1 MIKKYYTLRFERND
15 AFNKSSIKIQNANNL
30 LRIGQTESCDVR
42 LENNSQYEDAVFAVI
57 EKRTDDNGWKLI
69 RISPYKEHEVRVNG
83 TPINYVHFLSDGD
96 RIAFEGQRQELVF
109 NIREDERYNSSNIE
123 PVGKTNRLKIV
134 WAAII
139 SILVVCIGLQQLN
152 TPSMTDDMIERAKE
166 SVFQIQVDTMKL
178 MKYRGNDTIMLCY
191 YCPKDKEKDSEF
203 GQAFLT
209 TDGML
214 VTARHCIE
222 PWLNVDKDLVLDT
235 LSPGIP
241 TPVKLALK
249 AVTQNIVAEA
259 QGDSTRWQLVSCCSL
274 RKTNEADTVIL
285 NVKSSAFIIDDT
297 RDNIMELGDFSH
309 QYFWRS
315 ISVRPRRIDMMLG
328 DLAYIPKIDIPDH
341 KGTIRLASK
350 EDLRR
355 ICRKPKRS
363 INILGRTRNDI
374 GKKKTES
381 QEVQLYGMLD
391 DSDFTADGYPNI
403 VFSIPHPGT
412 IKAGFSGGP
421 ILIRQ
426 GLFKWCAIG
435 LVSVKD
441 NHDNNRLY
449 SVPITEIERM
459 EQNRINNDE

>member
-1 MIKKYYTLRFERND
+1 MIKKYYTLRFERTD
-15 AFNKSSIKIQNANNL
+15 AFNKANTKKQNANNL

-42 LENNSQYEDAVFAVI
+42 LENNSQYEDAVLAVI
-57 EKRTDDNGWKLI
+57 EKRTDENGWKLI

-96 RIAFEGQRQELVF
+96 RVAFEGQRQELVF

-123 PVGKTNRLKIV
+123 TIGKERLKIV
-134 WAAII
+134 WTAII
-139 SILVVCIGLQQLN
+139 TILVVCLGLQQFYS
-152 TPSMTDDMIERAKE
+152 PSMSAYMIEKAKE

-178 MKYRGNDTIMLCY
+178 MKYCGNDTVVIGY
-191 YCPKDKEKDSEF
+191 YCPGDKEKDKDF

-222 PWLNVDKDLVLDT
+222 PWLNIDKDLVLDT

-274 RKTNEADTVIL
+274 RKTDDADTVIL
-285 NVKSSAFIIDDT
+285 NVKSSAFIIDDS
-297 RDNIMELGDFSH
+297 RDNIMEFGDYSH
-309 QYFWRS
+309 RYFWRS

-363 INILGRTRNDI
+363 IHILGRTGNNI

-381 QEVQLYGMLD
+381 HEVQLYGMLD

-412 IKAGFSGGP
+412 IKEGFSGGP

-459 EQNRINNDE
+459 EQNRINNDK

>member
-69 RISPYKEHEVRVNG
+69 RISPYKEYEVRVNG

-123 PVGKTNRLKIV
+123 TIGKKRLKIV
-134 WAAII
+134 WAVII
-139 SILVVCIGLQQLN
+139 TILVMFIGLQQLN
-152 TPSMTDDMIERAKE
+152 TPSMTDDMIENAKQ

-178 MKYRGNDTIMLCY
+178 MEYRGNDTIMLCY
-191 YCPKDKEKDSEF
+191 YCPKDKEKESEF

-222 PWLNVDKDLVLDT
+222 PWLNIEKDLVLDT
-235 LSPGIP
+235 LSSGIP
-241 TPVKLALK
+241 TSVKLALK

-274 RKTNEADTVIL
+274 RKTDEADTVIL
-285 NVKSSAFIIDDT
+285 NVKSSAFIIDNS
-297 RDNIMELGDFSH
+297 RDNIMELGDYSH

-328 DLAYIPKIDIPDH
+328 DLAYIPKIDIPNH

-355 ICRKPKRS
+355 ICQKSKRS
-363 INILGRTRNDI
+363 INILGRTGNDL

-391 DSDFTADGYPNI
+391 DGDFTADGYPNI
-403 VFSIPHPGT
+403 VFSIHSTRRRHG
-412 IKAGFSGGP
+412 A
-421 ILIRQ
+421 
-426 GLFKWCAIG
+426 
-435 LVSVKD
+435 
-441 NHDNNRLY
+441 
-449 SVPITEIERM
+449 ER
-459 EQNRINNDE
+459 RRTR